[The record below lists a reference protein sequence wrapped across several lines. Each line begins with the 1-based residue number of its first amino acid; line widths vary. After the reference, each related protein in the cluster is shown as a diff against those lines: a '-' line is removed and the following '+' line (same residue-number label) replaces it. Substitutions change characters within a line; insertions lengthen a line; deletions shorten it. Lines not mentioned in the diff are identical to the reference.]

1 MRIRGE
7 IFLYWVYFIF
17 SVFPSKLI
25 IGIWITEE
33 ICLCVTREH
42 FFNFTDHTLH
52 KGPQSVNPVNELK
65 DIVRKQLNLKEKIV
79 WLILAFIWPELRRV
93 ISLAIVILLLEILRE
108 NFDKGR
114 RCELDKNGMKVF
126 KSVCRPDRQKEE
138 KLMKQE
144 WQNWILILTLKY
156 FVIRI
161 LWANGKLNGLRE
173 SLEGLDTYNSL

>member
-1 MRIRGE
+1 MKYFCIRFILFSPYFRANWLLEFELRRKFVYVWPGST
-7 IFLYWVYFIF
+7 FL
-17 SVFPSKLI
+17 
-25 IGIWITEE
+25 T
-33 ICLCVTREH
+33 
-42 FFNFTDHTLH
+42 FTDHTLH

-126 KSVCRPDRQKEE
+126 KSVCWPDRQKEE

-144 WQNWILILTLKY
+144 WRNWILILTLKY